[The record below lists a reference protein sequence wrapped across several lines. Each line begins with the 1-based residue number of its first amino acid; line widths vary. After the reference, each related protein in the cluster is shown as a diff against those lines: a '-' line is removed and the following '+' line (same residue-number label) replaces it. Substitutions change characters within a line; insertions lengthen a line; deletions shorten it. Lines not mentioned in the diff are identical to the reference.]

1 MIFLFERK
9 REKGKEIENNQ
20 SRFIIS
26 FIKEKLVWNSSDT
39 VEVQKVDTVHQ
50 GTVKYYRAQKLK
62 SKSVILLT
70 SVWPRNLCSSYIIL
84 LIRVRPWTRLS
95 RWLAVV
101 SIRRSGCRSPSTT
114 IRIDT

>member
-9 REKGKEIENNQ
+9 RKNGKKIKNNQ

-26 FIKEKLVWNSSDT
+26 LIKGKFVWNSSDT

-62 SKSVILLT
+62 SEAVILLT
-70 SVWPRNLCSSYIIL
+70 SVWPRAPSSSCIIL
-84 LIRVRPWTRLS
+84 LIRVRPWTPLS

-101 SIRRSGCRSPSTT
+101 SIRRSGYRSPSTT
-114 IRIDT
+114 IRIDA